1 MVLVDLVVCTR
12 ACLALARSHFH
23 SYFPLNFILRTSEI
37 VAGDVK
43 KLGIQFRINLSV
55 EIPLAFMRWLNY
67 RIPVQFT
74 TSAMLV
80 IFKQCHAVQNLSN
93 RIASFSKTTQCILQ
107 EITVTY
113 NFIFLLST

>member
-55 EIPLAFMRWLNY
+55 EIPIGIHEINKWGALG
-67 RIPVQFT
+67 
-74 TSAMLV
+74 
-80 IFKQCHAVQNLSN
+80 
-93 RIASFSKTTQCILQ
+93 CIGVHC
-107 EITVTY
+107 I
-113 NFIFLLST
+113 SMG